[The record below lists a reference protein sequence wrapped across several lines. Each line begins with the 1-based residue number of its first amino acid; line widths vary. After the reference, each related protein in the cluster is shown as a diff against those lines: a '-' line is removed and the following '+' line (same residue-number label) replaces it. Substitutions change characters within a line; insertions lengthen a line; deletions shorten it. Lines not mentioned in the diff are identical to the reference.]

1 MQRSAAVGVAQ
12 SQTVL
17 LEENDSFPSTLIN
30 SQAIILEQRAG
41 GAKLAWERALQI
53 KQKWQRES
61 VND

>member
-17 LEENDSFPSTLIN
+17 LEENDSFPSALIN

-41 GAKLAWERALQI
+41 GAKLARERALQI